1 MALVLRLWIYDGYI
15 YIIWL
20 YYLIPGSLKTMA
32 SNDASDYNAEESVQT
47 GMCFLSFDCLI
58 MVIYFA

>member
-1 MALVLRLWIYDGYI
+1 MMDI
-15 YIIWL
+15 YIL
-20 YYLIPGSLKTMA
+20 LFNSRFTQDKMA

>member
-1 MALVLRLWIYDGYI
+1 MMDI
-15 YIIWL
+15 YIL
-20 YYLIPGSLKTMA
+20 LFNSRFTQDKMA
-32 SNDASDYNAEESVQT
+32 SNDASDYNAEERVQT